1 MATSNLVAGAALG
14 GLRMWME
21 RARQIGARL
30 PMPTILNIAAVLLL
44 SSGMAKWTWQLF
56 PPPAAALPQDTL
68 PAAVSDGKIDLQA
81 LLAAK
86 LFGEPVQA
94 AVPTVETPVNQIPA
108 TALNLVLTGVVA
120 AGPDSLALIRVN
132 EEPETPFAVGE
143 EITRGVM
150 LRAVHADRAIILRR
164 GQVEALLLE
173 DNSAGGAEIAGTR
186 AAPTTPRDTT
196 GIQPGNSTNS
206 FTVDRE
212 YATSQMTNPE
222 FLRQALIV
230 PNAGGGFLVRQITPG
245 SVYEQLGL
253 KVGDVIRKA
262 NGRTLSTMEDALR
275 LYQQIGGVEKVG
287 EVELE
292 VLRGGRPEQ
301 LRYTVQ

>member
-1 MATSNLVAGAALG
+1 MATSNPVAGAGLS
-14 GLRMWME
+14 GLRTWME
-21 RARQIGARL
+21 KARHFSGRL
-30 PMPTILNIAAVLLL
+30 PVPTILNIAALLLL
-44 SSGMAKWTWQLF
+44 SAGMAKWTWQVF
-56 PPPAAALPQDTL
+56 PPPTSALPQAALP
-68 PAAVSDGKIDLQA
+68 AASDGRIDLEA

-86 LFGEPVQA
+86 LFGEVA
-94 AVPTVETPVNQIPA
+94 GVPTVETPVNQIPA

-132 EEPETPFAVGE
+132 EDPETPFAVGE
-143 EITRGVM
+143 EITRGVV
-150 LRAVHADRAIILRR
+150 LRAVHADRAIIHRR

-173 DNSAGGAEIAGTR
+173 DNSAGIGDVTG
-186 AAPTTPRDTT
+186 APTAATPNENK
-196 GIQPGNSTNS
+196 GIQPGNSANS
-206 FTVDRE
+206 FTVDRD
-212 YATSQMTNPE
+212 YAAAQMTNPE

-292 VLRGGRPEQ
+292 VLRGGRSEQ
-301 LRYTVQ
+301 LRYMVQ